1 MSDKKLPVIQSQNIL
16 NDDQSNFNE
25 YILQIN
31 ELKIEIA
38 RVEKQVKEAKVRID
52 QEITPLQELVVDYRV
67 AFVELLDKASDMFY
81 FSMLEK
87 RQMKEMILE
96 ESFTLISQAE
106 REHLKAIHDKYT
118 DTPYDKLEQK
128 AQEETSQSI
137 RQFVEDNFDLETSNL
152 EQESWTSLEELS
164 KQLPKVTGKEAFES
178 NVADFKKQSRVLYA
192 HLAKELHPDTE
203 NNAQKKA
210 EKTSVMQKL
219 TEAYQAHDFFE
230 LLRMQAFYLP
240 DQSAA
245 LPIDQQQLPL
255 YNEALRRQLM
265 ELKVKLKV
273 LKQPPE
279 PMLNVYEDY
288 CGETEDELE
297 AKFTQ
302 KRLAWEKDLKA
313 HKEFMEQVTDRYH
326 LRMFL
331 RRQRHKEEPTVSLSD
346 IFPVLKFWGL

>member
-1 MSDKKLPVIQSQNIL
+1 MDKRLPIIKQTEEL
-16 NDDQSNFNE
+16 NNDQSNFNE
-25 YILQIN
+25 YILQVN

-38 RVEKQVKEAKVRID
+38 NVEKQVKEAKVRID
-52 QEITPLQELVVDYRV
+52 QEITPLQELVVDYRA

-106 REHLKAIHDKYT
+106 REHLKVIHDKYA
-118 DTPYDKLEQK
+118 DTPYDKLAQK
-128 AQEETSQSI
+128 AHEETNQSI

-152 EQESWTSLEELS
+152 DLESWSSFSELS
-164 KQLPKVTGKEAFES
+164 EQLPKVAGKEAFEP
-178 NVADFKKQSRVLYA
+178 NIADFKKQSRVLYA

-219 TEAYQAHDFFE
+219 TEAYQANDFFE
-230 LLRMQAFYLP
+230 LLRMQALYLP
-240 DQSAA
+240 DRNAA

-255 YNEALRRQLM
+255 YNEALQRQLM

-279 PMLNVYEDY
+279 PILNVYEDY
-288 CGETEDELE
+288 CGETEDELN
-297 AKFTQ
+297 AKFTR

-331 RRQRHKEEPTVSLSD
+331 RRQRHKEESAVSLSD